1 MDTFTISALAD
12 ELNAAI
18 IGGRVQDV
26 IDVDALG
33 IGLEI
38 YANRQRHYLY
48 LSADPLHPRL
58 HLVDAKLRRGLPKPT
73 QLGLLLRTTIEGG
86 IVGEISQPPWERLL
100 EIEISSGAAEY
111 RLIAEM
117 MPRRANVLLV
127 RDGLILDCL
136 NRVGPDENRYRL
148 SLPNHDYVPPPPI
161 RGQLD
166 PAQVTESDLRRLLA
180 NAEKPSTQARRL
192 LPGRILGI
200 SPLLAKE
207 IVFRATGAI
216 DARAVDTDSAA
227 LYAAFKAVVEPL
239 LQRRWQPGIGSVD
252 GLPAAYGVL
261 PLSQMDWQDSASVS
275 ASMQQYFGAISGIDA
290 YKEAKKPVQAAI
302 DEARVKLRS
311 KIASLQK
318 GLRDESEL
326 QRLRQSGELILAY
339 QYALSAGQ
347 RELRAQYNADEPE
360 LLVTLDPDRSPLE
373 NAQNYFRRYE
383 KAKSAN
389 DAVPALV
396 SETRLELDFIEQLEN
411 DLATASNW
419 LEIDDVIQI
428 LQTRGHWQG
437 VPRKR
442 IGGGGRQGPLRIVS
456 RDGYVIWL
464 GRNSRQN
471 EQVTFKRANAQD
483 LWLHARDVP
492 GAHVIIRN
500 DGRRISEQLIAEAA
514 AVAAWYSKRQH
525 DASVQVDCTRVKYVK
540 AIKGA
545 GPGMVTYRNESSLFV
560 QPHDES
566 ILT

>member
-12 ELNAAI
+12 ELNVAI
-18 IGGRVQDV
+18 AGGRVQNI

-48 LSADPLHPRL
+48 LSADSLHPRL
-58 HLVDAKLRRGLPKPT
+58 HLVDAKLRRGLAKPT
-73 QLGLLLRTTIEGG
+73 QLGLLLRTYIEGA

-100 EIEISSGAAEY
+100 EIALTRADAKY
-111 RLIAEM
+111 RLIAEL
-117 MPRRANVLLV
+117 MPRRANVLLL
-127 RDGLILDCL
+127 RDGTILDCL
-136 NRVGPDENRYRL
+136 NRVGPEDNRYRL
-148 SLPNHDYVPPPPI
+148 SLPNHEYKPPPPI

-166 PAQVTESDLRRLLA
+166 PADLTESDLRRLLA
-180 NAEKPSTQARRL
+180 SAKKASTQTRRL
-192 LPGRILGI
+192 LPGRILGL

-207 IVFRATGAI
+207 IAFRATGAT
-216 DARAVDTDSAA
+216 DAKAVDTDSAA
-227 LYAAFKAVVEPL
+227 LYSVFKAVLEPL
-239 LQRRWQPGIGSVD
+239 LRRRWQPGIGSIA
-252 GLPAAYGVL
+252 GAPAAFSVF
-261 PLSQMDWQDSASVS
+261 PLSQMQWRETDTVS

-290 YKEAKKPVQAAI
+290 YQEAKKPVQAAI
-302 DEARVKLRS
+302 EKARIKLRS

-318 GLRDESEL
+318 GLRDDSEL
-326 QRLRQSGELILAY
+326 QRLKQSGDLILAY

-347 RELRAQYNADEPE
+347 RELRAQYNPDEPE
-360 LLVTLDPDRSPLE
+360 LLVTLDPDRSPIE

-389 DAVPALV
+389 QAVPALIN
-396 SETRLELDFIEQLEN
+396 ETRLEVHFIQQLEN

-419 LEIDDVIQI
+419 LEIDDVIQL

-437 VPRKR
+437 APRQR
-442 IGGGGRQGPLRIVS
+442 IGGGRQGPRRIVS
-456 RDGYVIWL
+456 RDGFVIWL

-471 EQVTFKRANAQD
+471 EQVTFKTANAQD
-483 LWLHARDVP
+483 IWLHARGAP
-492 GAHVIIRN
+492 GAHLIIRN

-514 AVAAWYSKRQH
+514 AVAAWYSARRN
-525 DASVQVDCTRVKYVK
+525 DANVQVDYTRVKFVK

-545 GPGMVTYRNESSLFV
+545 GPGMVAYRNENSLFV
-560 QPHDES
+560 PPHDES